1 MKIIINILKVIELI
15 FTALWGVVFGI
26 FTPLSLMYSGIVDKS
41 ISDPYVLW
49 VWLINSVVCYLVGT
63 IIVMMKHY
71 KVALCFHTLGLA
83 VSIFIYGVFCD
94 IYDGINA
101 QNPAQLYMPVISI
114 FFVTLAITVIANF
127 KEINRLLSTRKEK
140 QYEAAPSIL
149 GGEYTA
155 KMPEK
160 KKSSK
165 KKRK

>member
-15 FTALWGVVFGI
+15 LTALWGVIFGI
-26 FTPLSLMYSGIVDKS
+26 FTPLSLMYSGIVADS
-41 ISDPYVLW
+41 ISQHYVLR

-71 KVALCFHTLGLA
+71 KVALCFHTLGMA
-83 VSIFIYGVFCD
+83 VSIFIYGVFCG
-94 IYDGINA
+94 IYDGVNA

-127 KEINRLLSTRKEK
+127 KEINRKLSTRKEK
-140 QYEAAPSIL
+140 KYEAAPSIL

-155 KMPEK
+155 KVPEK

-165 KKRK
+165 KKGK